1 LMRERDSDEIRPVD
15 VPGQRINHHPGNRGI
30 EERSRAQQQ
39 SAMLPLPASV
49 GSCGC
54 SHREV

>member
-1 LMRERDSDEIRPVD
+1 MRERDPDEIRPVD
-15 VPGQRINHHPGNRGI
+15 VPGERISHPLGNRRI

-39 SAMLPLPASV
+39 SVVLPLPASV
-49 GSCGC
+49 GSWGC